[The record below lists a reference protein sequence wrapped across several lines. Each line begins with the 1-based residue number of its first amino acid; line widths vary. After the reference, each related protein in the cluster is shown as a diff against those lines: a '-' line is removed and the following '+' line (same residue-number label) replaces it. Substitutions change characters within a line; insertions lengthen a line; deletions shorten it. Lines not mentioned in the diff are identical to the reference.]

1 MERLLKHTPEGNDD
15 LILLPEVISKLDEQ
29 IKKLNDSIAAAEFQ
43 SIVSTLTFKNQ
54 TENNIPYGATQLFYK
69 GNVKCKSHP
78 TQKRD
83 PRNLS
88 VNQESWS
95 RTEQNCSI
103 LRPLIG
109 PRSINENLK
118 YDQGQNNSGGPWMP
132 GSNDDV

>member
-54 TENNIPYGATQLFYK
+54 TENNIPFGATQLFYK
-69 GNVKCKSHP
+69 GNVKCKSHSAQ
-78 TQKRD
+78 TRD

-88 VNQESWS
+88 VNQESWT

-103 LRPLIG
+103 LRPVTG
-109 PRSINENLK
+109 PRSVNENHR
-118 YDQGQNNSGGPWMP
+118 YNQGQNNSGGSWMP